1 MFNIPNQTFQ
11 QKLRFSVGGWISTK
25 AFFARHIF
33 SAATLFLG
41 MCGQPRP
48 PVQLKIG
55 VGATRCLL
63 GGVTV
68 KTHRGEALEEVASGA
83 SFFSTK
89 KWWVGSSGWF
99 TRDCQG
105 HGTPLY
111 GKRDPYY
118 SHTIP
123 ISLGFFRD
131 SYGSGMGIVWIT
143 GPVIG
148 GPWKSHWWEGIVSN
162 FICSWF
168 AMGISNLPSIRKSIH
183 GTGRFSYIYHTNQ
196 PNVGKYTSPMG
207 LYGRCFHRFGGLFSF
222 FCARW
227 SFEANQ
233 LFRS

>member
-1 MFNIPNQTFQ
+1 MSGWGVKSHLWNAKYLSSMKPFSEGDWILRVPLKNTFFFVQHPKPNLPTETQI
-11 QKLRFSVGGWISTK
+11 FSWRMNFRK

-123 ISLGFFRD
+123 ISLG
-131 SYGSGMGIVWIT
+131 I
-143 GPVIG
+143 
-148 GPWKSHWWEGIVSN
+148 
-162 FICSWF
+162 
-168 AMGISNLPSIRKSIH
+168 L
-183 GTGRFSYIYHTNQ
+183 
-196 PNVGKYTSPMG
+196 
-207 LYGRCFHRFGGLFSF
+207 
-222 FCARW
+222 
-227 SFEANQ
+227 
-233 LFRS
+233 